1 MKLKYIHVLHI
12 VLVLLITTI
21 IVMCTNYYNKPD
33 TIVIPEKKGILIDS
47 IPREVLRDSIF
58 VYQLRDTI
66 IKYNRP
72 LDTVYIEKFIKAPAD
87 KKTEIY
93 IEAIAERTY
102 KNVVEDSL
110 LRIDYTANT
119 QGKLLDIKF
128 DYTIKPVTIS
138 VPKTKESVFSAY
150 AGVGLKTTT
159 SLESLTPTLQLGIQG
174 KNGNMFV
181 GSVSSDKTIQ
191 AGYMFRIINIKK

>member
-1 MKLKYIHVLHI
+1 MRLKYIHVLHI
-12 VLVLLITTI
+12 VLVLLVTTI

-72 LDTVYIEKFIKAPAD
+72 LDTVYIEKFVKAPVD

-128 DYTIKPVTIS
+128 DYTIKPAIID

-150 AGVGLKTTT
+150 AGVGLKTTS
-159 SLESLTPTLQLGIQG
+159 SLESLTPTLQLGIQD

-181 GSVSSDKTIQ
+181 GSISSDKTIQ

>member
-1 MKLKYIHVLHI
+1 MKLKYIHILHI

-21 IVMCTNYYNKPD
+21 IIMCTNYYNKPD
-33 TIVIPEKKGILIDS
+33 TIVIPEEKGILIDS

-72 LDTVYIEKFIKAPAD
+72 LDTVYIEKFIKAPDD
-87 KKTEIY
+87 KKVEKY

-102 KNVVEDSL
+102 NNVVEDSL

-119 QGKLLDIKF
+119 QGRLLDIKF

-150 AGVGLKTTT
+150 AGVGLKTTS
-159 SLESLTPTLQLGIQG
+159 SLESLTPTLQLGIQD